1 LGNLNRHSISITV
14 IILCSFFFTTS
25 SLFGQERTKNV
36 HVTRTDNPPEI
47 DGLIADDCWES
58 TEPVSGFI
66 QFDPL
71 NGAKGS
77 EETLVWIVYDQK
89 NLYFAFLM
97 KDSQPDKIWAELTPR
112 NTYENND
119 SIAVIIDTYNDKRT
133 SITFTVNPKGV
144 QKNTR
149 ETIWDSGA
157 QVRDDGWSAEMAIP
171 FKSLRFSPH
180 EDQIWGINFER
191 YIHRLSEKDYWT
203 DVSRDVPLL
212 HQMGELRGLSDVSP
226 GYNLEFFPYLG
237 VRTSRWEEEKDDK
250 LAAGLDVKYGIL
262 PNLIL
267 DLTASPDFSE
277 VESDPF
283 IYQRTPYENYF
294 QELRPFFSEGD
305 QYFQLSTEQG
315 HFFGGPRMSLFYSRR
330 ISNPK
335 IAAKL
340 TGKTGGYSFG
350 ILGALNDEEDKDA
363 LYSVVRVQKDIF
375 KNSQIGIYYAG
386 MTADADYS
394 RNVAV
399 DYTFNFKDVYYL
411 RGMSGLSFNQ
421 GASNKNNGLHM
432 IRFKRDIDAGI
443 QLEVNFDRIEENV
456 DVRTGYVNQIDIQ
469 TTELSS
475 GYAWRF
481 NQGELR
487 RLSLDVYGRLYHD
500 THGNPTG
507 NSIRFSYWMEFLSQ
521 FFIHGGF
528 SLGKSK
534 YQIFDAEDNLVWTE
548 DYIET
553 YGGDLIDFRWERG
566 GFLKGASVEFGYEK
580 KGIYSADFTSV
591 EAGSELRTEAEITLR
606 PLSYFEWSFSSNWIK
621 QTVDR
626 TGEKV
631 FDGMTYATGI
641 HFQITRSLFVSTW
654 LKGETR
660 DDQYNFDFLIG
671 YYFGAGNVLQL
682 SYKKSAR
689 TEEFLREGGHSMT
702 FKVSY
707 LLRI

>member
-1 LGNLNRHSISITV
+1 LDDLNKHSIFIST
-14 IILCSFFFTTS
+14 IILFLLFFNTPSIFS
-25 SLFGQERTKNV
+25 QERTKTV
-36 HVTRTDNPPEI
+36 HIFRTENPPQI
-47 DGLIADDCWES
+47 DGLITDECWKSIES
-58 TEPVSGFI
+58 VSGFF

-71 NGAKGS
+71 NGAAAS

-97 KDSQPDKIWAELTPR
+97 KDSKPEKIWAELTPR

-119 SIAVIIDTYNDKRT
+119 SITVIIDTYNDKRT

-144 QKNTR
+144 QKNSR
-149 ETIWDSGA
+149 ETIWYSGA
-157 QVRDDGWSAEMAIP
+157 VIREDGWSAEMAIP

-191 YIHRLSEKDYWT
+191 YIHRMNEKDYWT
-203 DVSRDVPLL
+203 DVSRDLPLL
-212 HQMGELRGLSDVSP
+212 HQTGELTGVSGVRP

-237 VRTSRWEEEKDDK
+237 VRTSRWDGEKDDK

-267 DLTASPDFSE
+267 DLTASPDFSD

-294 QELRPFFSEGD
+294 RELRPFFNEGS
-305 QYFQLSTEQG
+305 QYFQLSTEQD
-315 HFFGGPRMSLFYSRR
+315 HFYGGPNLSLFYSRR

-335 IAAKL
+335 IATKL
-340 TGKTGGYSFG
+340 SGKTGVYSFG
-350 ILGALNDEEDKDA
+350 ILGALNDEEDEDA

-386 MTADADYS
+386 MNADEDYS

-399 DYTFNFKDVYYL
+399 DYTFNFKDIYYL
-411 RGMSGLSFNQ
+411 RGMSGFSFNQ
-421 GASNKNNGLHM
+421 GATNNNNGMHLV
-432 IRFKRDIDAGI
+432 RLKREIDAGV
-443 QLEVNFDRIEENV
+443 QLEMNFHRIEENV
-456 DVRTGYVNQIDIQ
+456 DIRTGYVNQIDIQ
-469 TTELSS
+469 TTVLSS

-481 NQGELR
+481 NQGELK
-487 RLSLDVYGRLYHD
+487 RLSLDVYGTLNQD
-500 THGNPTG
+500 THGNTTG
-507 NSIRFSYWMEFLSQ
+507 NSVRGSYWMEFLSQ

-528 SLGKSK
+528 SAGRSK
-534 YQIFDAEDNLVWTE
+534 YQIFDAEDNLAWTK
-548 DYIET
+548 DFIKT
-553 YGGDLIDFRWERG
+553 YGGDFDFRWERG
-566 GFLKGASVEFGYEK
+566 GFLKGASVELEYER
-580 KGIYSADFTSV
+580 KGIYNEDFTAV

-621 QTVDR
+621 QRVDR
-626 TGEKV
+626 TGETV

-660 DDQYNFDFLIG
+660 DNQYNFDFLIG
-671 YYFGAGNVLQL
+671 YYFGAGNILQL

-689 TEEFLREGGHSMT
+689 TEDLVRDGGHSMT

>member
-1 LGNLNRHSISITV
+1 MDNLNRYSIFLST
-14 IILCSFFFTTS
+14 IILCLLFFNTPS
-25 SLFGQERTKNV
+25 IFGQERAKTV
-36 HVTRTDNPPEI
+36 HISRTENPPQI
-47 DGLIADDCWES
+47 DGLITDECWGS
-58 TEPVSGFI
+58 TESVSGFF

-71 NGAKGS
+71 NGALAS

-97 KDSQPDKIWAELTPR
+97 KDSQPEKIWAELTPR

-119 SIAVIIDTYNDKRT
+119 SITVIIDTYNDKRT

-144 QKNTR
+144 QKNSR
-149 ETIWDSGA
+149 ETIWYSGA
-157 QVRDDGWSAEMAIP
+157 LTREDGWSAEMAIP

-191 YIHRLSEKDYWT
+191 YIHRLNEKDYWT

-212 HQMGELRGLSDVSP
+212 HQTGELTGLSGVRP

-267 DLTASPDFSE
+267 DLTASPDFSD

-294 QELRPFFSEGD
+294 RELRPFFNEGS
-305 QYFQLSTEQG
+305 QYFQLSTEHG
-315 HFFGGPRMSLFYSRR
+315 HYFGGPRLSLFYSRR

-335 IAAKL
+335 IATKL

-350 ILGALNDEEDKDA
+350 ILGALNDEEEGDA
-363 LYSVVRVQKDIF
+363 FFSVVRVQKDIF
-375 KNSQIGIYYAG
+375 KNSQIGVYYTG
-386 MTADADYS
+386 MNVGEDYS

-411 RGMSGLSFNQ
+411 RGMSGFSFNQ
-421 GASNKNNGLHM
+421 DATNNNNGMHI

-443 QLEVNFDRIEENV
+443 QMEMNFNRIEENV
-456 DVRTGYVNQIDIQ
+456 DVRTGYVSQVDVQ
-469 TTELSS
+469 ATELST

-481 NQGELR
+481 NQGQLK
-487 RLSLDVYGRLYHD
+487 RLSLDVYGTLNQD
-500 THGNPTG
+500 SHGNKTG
-507 NSIRFSYWMEFLSQ
+507 NSIRGSYWMEFLSQ
-521 FFIHGGF
+521 FNIHGGF
-528 SLGKSK
+528 SAGQSK
-534 YQIFDAEDNLVWTE
+534 YQIFDAEDNLAWTK
-548 DYIET
+548 DFIKT
-553 YGGDLIDFRWERG
+553 YGGDFDFRWERG
-566 GFLKGASVEFGYEK
+566 GFLKEASVELGYEK
-580 KGIYSADFTSV
+580 KGIYNEDFTAV
-591 EAGSELRTEAEITLR
+591 EAGSELRTEAEVTLR

-621 QTVDR
+621 QKIDR

-631 FDGMTYATGI
+631 FDGMTYASGI
-641 HFQITRSLFVSTW
+641 HFQITRNLFVSTW

-660 DDQYNFDFLIG
+660 DNQYNFDFLIG
-671 YYFGAGNVLQL
+671 YYFGAGNILQL

-689 TEEFLREGGHSMT
+689 TEDLLREGGHSMT

>member
-1 LGNLNRHSISITV
+1 MDNLNRHNIFIST
-14 IILCSFFFTTS
+14 IILCLLFFN
-25 SLFGQERTKNV
+25 SLSIFGQERTKSA
-36 HVTRTDNPPEI
+36 HISRTENAPQI
-47 DGLIADDCWES
+47 DGLITDECWKS
-58 TEPVSGFI
+58 IEPVSGFF

-71 NGAKGS
+71 NGAKAS

-97 KDSQPDKIWAELTPR
+97 KDSQPEKIWAELTPR

-119 SIAVIIDTYNDKRT
+119 SITVIIDTYNDKRT

-144 QKNTR
+144 QKNSR
-149 ETIWDSGA
+149 ETIWYSGA
-157 QVRDDGWSAEMAIP
+157 VVREDGWSAEMAIP

-191 YIHRLSEKDYWT
+191 YIHRLNEKDYWT

-212 HQMGELRGLSDVSP
+212 HQMGELTGLSDVRP

-294 QELRPFFSEGD
+294 SELRPFFNEGS

-315 HFFGGPRMSLFYSRR
+315 DFFGGPQLSMFYSRR

-335 IAAKL
+335 IATKL

-350 ILGALNDEEDKDA
+350 ILGALNDEEEGDA
-363 LYSVVRVQKDIF
+363 LYSVVRVQKDVF

-386 MTADADYS
+386 MNADEDYS
-394 RNVAV
+394 RNVAL
-399 DYTFNFKDVYYL
+399 DYIFNFKDVYYL
-411 RGMSGLSFNQ
+411 RGVSGFSFNQ
-421 GASNKNNGLHM
+421 GTTNNNNGMHIVRL
-432 IRFKRDIDAGI
+432 KREIDAGI
-443 QLEVNFDRIEENV
+443 QLEMNFHRIEENV
-456 DVRTGYVNQIDIQ
+456 DVRTGYVNQVDIQ

-475 GYAWRF
+475 GFAWRF
-481 NQGELR
+481 NQGQLK
-487 RLSLDVYGRLYHD
+487 RLSLDVYGTLNQD
-500 THGNPTG
+500 THGNTTG
-507 NSIRFSYWMEFLSQ
+507 NSVRGSYWMEFLSQ

-528 SLGKSK
+528 SAGRSK
-534 YQIFDAEDNLVWTE
+534 YQIFDAVDNLAWTE
-548 DYIET
+548 DFIKT
-553 YGGDLIDFRWERG
+553 YGGDFDFRWERG
-566 GFLKGASVEFGYEK
+566 GFLKGASVELGYEK
-580 KGIYSADFTSV
+580 KGIYNEDYTAV
-591 EAGSELRTEAEITLR
+591 EAGSELRTEAEVTLR
-606 PLSYFEWSFSSNWIK
+606 PLSYLEWSFSSNWIK
-621 QTVDR
+621 QRIDR

-631 FDGMTYATGI
+631 FDGMTYATGL

-654 LKGETR
+654 LNGETR
-660 DDQYNFDFLIG
+660 DNQYNFDFLIG
-671 YYFGAGNVLQL
+671 YYFGAGNILQI

-689 TEEFLREGGHSMT
+689 TEDLVREDGHSMT

>member
-1 LGNLNRHSISITV
+1 MLFFNTLSI
-14 IILCSFFFTTS
+14 C
-25 SLFGQERTKNV
+25 GQERTKTV
-36 HVTRTDNPPEI
+36 HISHTENPPQI
-47 DGLIADDCWES
+47 DGLITDECWEN
-58 TEPVSGFI
+58 TEPISGFF

-71 NGAKGS
+71 NGAKAS

-97 KDSQPDKIWAELTPR
+97 KDSQPEKIWAELTPR
-112 NTYENND
+112 NTFENND

-133 SITFTVNPKGV
+133 SITFEVNPKGV
-144 QKNTR
+144 QKNSR
-149 ETIWDSGA
+149 ETIWYSGA
-157 QVRDDGWSAEMAIP
+157 VAREDGWSAEMAIP
-171 FKSLRFSPH
+171 FKSLRFSPR

-191 YIHRLSEKDYWT
+191 YIHRLNEKDHWT

-212 HQMGELRGLSDVSP
+212 HQMGELTGLSSVRP

-294 QELRPFFSEGD
+294 RELRPFFNEGS
-305 QYFQLSTEQG
+305 QYFQLSTERG
-315 HFFGGPRMSLFYSRR
+315 HFFGGPRLSLFYSRR

-335 IAAKL
+335 IATKL
-340 TGKTGGYSFG
+340 TGKTGAYSFG
-350 ILGALNDEEDKDA
+350 ILGALNDEEEGDA

-386 MTADADYS
+386 MNAEEDYS

-399 DYTFNFKDVYYL
+399 DYLFNFKDIYYL
-411 RGMSGLSFNQ
+411 RGMSGFSFNQ
-421 GASNKNNGLHM
+421 GATNNNNGMH
-432 IRFKRDIDAGI
+432 IVRFKREIDAGI
-443 QLEVNFDRIEENV
+443 QLEINFHRIEENV

-469 TTELSS
+469 TTELST

-481 NQGELR
+481 NQRQLK
-487 RLSLDVYGRLYHD
+487 RLSLDVYGKLNQD
-500 THGNPTG
+500 THGNTTG
-507 NSIRFSYWMEFLSQ
+507 NSVNFSYWTEFLAQ
-521 FFIHGGF
+521 FHIHGNF
-528 SLGKSK
+528 SVGRSK
-534 YQIFDAEDNLVWTE
+534 YQIFDADENLIWTE
-548 DYIET
+548 DFIQT
-553 YGGDLIDFRWERG
+553 YGGDIFDFRWMRG
-566 GFLKGASVEFGYEK
+566 GFLKGASVEIGYEK
-580 KGIYSADFTSV
+580 KGIYNEDFTAV
-591 EAGSELRTEAEITLR
+591 EAGSELKTEAEVTLR

-621 QTVDR
+621 QKIDR
-626 TGEKV
+626 TGETI

-654 LKGETR
+654 LKGETL
-660 DDQYNFDFLIG
+660 DNQYNFDFLIG
-671 YYFGAGNVLQL
+671 YYFGAGNILQL

-689 TEEFLREGGHSMT
+689 TEDLLREGGHSMT

>member
-1 LGNLNRHSISITV
+1 
-14 IILCSFFFTTS
+14 
-25 SLFGQERTKNV
+25 
-36 HVTRTDNPPEI
+36 
-47 DGLIADDCWES
+47 
-58 TEPVSGFI
+58 
-66 QFDPL
+66 
-71 NGAKGS
+71 
-77 EETLVWIVYDQK
+77 
-89 NLYFAFLM
+89 M
-97 KDSQPDKIWAELTPR
+97 KDSQPQKIWAELTPR

-119 SIAVIIDTYNDKRT
+119 SITVIIDTYNDKRT

-144 QKNTR
+144 QKNSR
-149 ETIWDSGA
+149 ETIWYSGA
-157 QVRDDGWSAEMAIP
+157 IIREDGWSAEMAIP

-191 YIHRLSEKDYWT
+191 YIHRLNEKDYWT

-212 HQMGELRGLSDVSP
+212 HQTGKLIGLSGVRP

-237 VRTSRWEEEKDDK
+237 VRTSRWDGKKDDK

-294 QELRPFFSEGD
+294 QELRPFFSEGS

-315 HFFGGPRMSLFYSRR
+315 HFYGGPSMSLFYSRR
-330 ISNPK
+330 IGNPK
-335 IAAKL
+335 IATKL
-340 TGKTGGYSFG
+340 SGKTGGYSFG
-350 ILGALNDEEDKDA
+350 ILGALNDEEEGDA

-386 MTADADYS
+386 MNAEEDYS

-411 RGMSGLSFNQ
+411 RGMSGFSFNQ
-421 GASNKNNGLHM
+421 GATNSNNGMHI
-432 IRFKRDIDAGI
+432 IRFKRDIDAGV
-443 QLEVNFDRIEENV
+443 QMEVNFDRIEENV
-456 DVRTGYVNQIDIQ
+456 DVRTGYISQIDTQ
-469 TTELSS
+469 MTELSS

-500 THGNPTG
+500 THGNTTG
-507 NSIRFSYWMEFLSQ
+507 NSIRGSYWMEFLSR

-528 SLGKSK
+528 TAGRSK
-534 YQIFDAEDNLVWTE
+534 YQIFGAEDNLAWTE
-548 DYIET
+548 DFIKT
-553 YGGDLIDFRWERG
+553 YGSDFDFRWERG
-566 GFLKGASVEFGYEK
+566 GFLKGASIELEYGK
-580 KGIYSADFTSV
+580 KGIYNEDFTAV
-591 EAGSELRTEAEITLR
+591 EAGSELRTEAEVTLR

-621 QTVDR
+621 QRIDR
-626 TGEKV
+626 KGETV

-641 HFQITRSLFVSTW
+641 HLQITRSLFVSTW

-660 DDQYNFDFLIG
+660 DNQYNFDFLIG
-671 YYFGAGNVLQL
+671 YYFGAGNILQL

-689 TEEFLREGGHSMT
+689 TEDFVREGGHSMT

>member
-1 LGNLNRHSISITV
+1 MLFFNTLSI
-14 IILCSFFFTTS
+14 
-25 SLFGQERTKNV
+25 FGQERTKTV
-36 HVTRTDNPPEI
+36 HISHTENPPQI
-47 DGLIADDCWES
+47 DGLITDECWES
-58 TEPVSGFI
+58 TEPVSGFF

-71 NGAKGS
+71 NGAKAS

-97 KDSQPDKIWAELTPR
+97 KDSQPEKIWAELTPR
-112 NTYENND
+112 NTFENND
-119 SIAVIIDTYNDKRT
+119 SIAIIIDTYNDKRT
-133 SITFTVNPKGV
+133 SITFEVNPKGV
-144 QKNTR
+144 QKNSR
-149 ETIWDSGA
+149 ETIWYSGA
-157 QVRDDGWSAEMAIP
+157 VAREDGWSAEMAIP
-171 FKSLRFSPH
+171 FKSLRFSPR

-191 YIHRLSEKDYWT
+191 YIHRLNEKDHWT

-212 HQMGELRGLSDVSP
+212 HQMGELTGLSSVRP

-294 QELRPFFSEGD
+294 RELRPFFNEGS
-305 QYFQLSTEQG
+305 QYFQLSTERG
-315 HFFGGPRMSLFYSRR
+315 HFFGGPRLSLFYSRR

-335 IAAKL
+335 IATKL
-340 TGKTGGYSFG
+340 TGKTGAYSFG
-350 ILGALNDEEDKDA
+350 ILGALNDEEEGDA

-386 MTADADYS
+386 MNAEEDYS

-399 DYTFNFKDVYYL
+399 DYLFNFKDIYYL
-411 RGMSGLSFNQ
+411 RGMSGFSFNQ
-421 GASNKNNGLHM
+421 GATNNNNGMH
-432 IRFKRDIDAGI
+432 IVRFKREIDAGI
-443 QLEVNFDRIEENV
+443 QLEINFHRIEENV

-469 TTELSS
+469 TTELST

-481 NQGELR
+481 NQGQLK
-487 RLSLDVYGRLYHD
+487 RLSLDVYGKLDQD
-500 THGNPTG
+500 THGNTTG
-507 NSIRFSYWMEFLSQ
+507 NSVNFSYWTEFLAQ
-521 FFIHGGF
+521 FHIHGNF
-528 SLGKSK
+528 SVGRSK
-534 YQIFDAEDNLVWTE
+534 YQIFDADENLIWTE
-548 DYIET
+548 DFIQT
-553 YGGDLIDFRWERG
+553 YGGDIFDFRWMRG
-566 GFLKGASVEFGYEK
+566 GFLKGASVEIGYEK
-580 KGIYSADFTSV
+580 KGIYNEDFTAV
-591 EAGSELRTEAEITLR
+591 EAGSELKTEAEVTLR

-621 QTVDR
+621 QKIDR
-626 TGEKV
+626 TGETI

-654 LKGETR
+654 LKGETL
-660 DDQYNFDFLIG
+660 DNQYNFDFLIG
-671 YYFGAGNVLQL
+671 YYFGAGNILQL

-689 TEEFLREGGHSMT
+689 TEDLLREGGHSMT

>member
-1 LGNLNRHSISITV
+1 LL
-14 IILCSFFFTTS
+14 FFNTTS
-25 SLFGQERTKNV
+25 IFGQERTKTV
-36 HVTRTDNPPEI
+36 RISRTESAPQI
-47 DGLIADDCWES
+47 DGLITDECWKS
-58 TEPVSGFI
+58 TEPVSGFF
-66 QFDPL
+66 QYDPL
-71 NGAKGS
+71 NGAKAS

-89 NLYFAFLM
+89 NLYFAFFM
-97 KDSQPDKIWAELTPR
+97 KDSQPEKIWAELTPR
-112 NTYENND
+112 NTFENND

-144 QKNTR
+144 QKNSR
-149 ETIWDSGA
+149 ETIWYSGA
-157 QVRDDGWSAEMAIP
+157 GVRDDGWSAEMAIP

-180 EDQIWGINFER
+180 EDQIWGINIER
-191 YIHRLSEKDYWT
+191 YIHRLNEKDYWT
-203 DVSRDVPLL
+203 DVNRDVPLL
-212 HQMGELRGLSDVSP
+212 HQMGELTGLSGVRP

-294 QELRPFFSEGD
+294 RELRPFFNEGS

-315 HFFGGPRMSLFYSRR
+315 HFFGGPPLSLFYSRR

-335 IAAKL
+335 IATKL

-350 ILGALNDEEDKDA
+350 ILGALNDEEEGDA

-386 MTADADYS
+386 MNAEEDYS

-399 DYTFNFKDVYYL
+399 DYLFNFKDIYYL
-411 RGMSGLSFNQ
+411 RGMSGFSFNQ
-421 GASNKNNGLHM
+421 GATNNNNGMH
-432 IRFKRDIDAGI
+432 IVRFKREIDAGI
-443 QLEVNFDRIEENV
+443 QLEMNFHRIEENV
-456 DVRTGYVNQIDIQ
+456 DVRTGYINQIDIQ
-469 TTELSS
+469 TTELST

-481 NQGELR
+481 NQGQLK
-487 RLSLDVYGRLYHD
+487 RLSLDIYGKLNQD
-500 THGNPTG
+500 THGNTTG
-507 NSIRFSYWMEFLSQ
+507 NSVNFSYWTEFLAQ
-521 FFIHGGF
+521 FHIHGNF
-528 SLGKSK
+528 SVGRSK
-534 YQIFDAEDNLVWTE
+534 YQIFDADNNLIWTE
-548 DYIET
+548 DFIQT
-553 YGGDLIDFRWERG
+553 YGGDLFDFRWERG
-566 GFLKGASVEFGYEK
+566 GFLKGASVEIGYEK
-580 KGIYSADFTSV
+580 KGIYNEDFTAV
-591 EAGSELRTEAEITLR
+591 EAGSELRTEAEVTLR

-621 QTVDR
+621 QKIDR
-626 TGEKV
+626 TGETV

-654 LKGETR
+654 LKGETL
-660 DDQYNFDFLIG
+660 DNQYNFDFLIG
-671 YYFGAGNVLQL
+671 YYFGAGNILQL

-689 TEEFLREGGHSMT
+689 TEDLLREGGQSMT

>member
-1 LGNLNRHSISITV
+1 MGNLNRHSILISTT
-14 IILCSFFFTTS
+14 ILCLLFFNTLS
-25 SLFGQERTKNV
+25 ICGQERTKTV
-36 HVTRTDNPPEI
+36 HISHTENPPQI
-47 DGLIADDCWES
+47 DGLITDECWES
-58 TEPVSGFI
+58 TEPVSGFF

-71 NGAKGS
+71 NGAKAS

-97 KDSQPDKIWAELTPR
+97 KDSQPEKIWAELTPR
-112 NTYENND
+112 NTFENND

-133 SITFTVNPKGV
+133 SITFEVNPKGV
-144 QKNTR
+144 QKNSR
-149 ETIWDSGA
+149 ETIWYSGA
-157 QVRDDGWSAEMAIP
+157 VAREDGWSAEMAIP
-171 FKSLRFSPH
+171 FKSLRFSPR

-191 YIHRLSEKDYWT
+191 YIHRLNEKDHWT

-212 HQMGELRGLSDVSP
+212 HQMGELTGLSGVRP

-294 QELRPFFSEGD
+294 RELRPFFNEGS
-305 QYFQLSTEQG
+305 QYFQLSTERG
-315 HFFGGPRMSLFYSRR
+315 HFFGGPRLSLFYSRR

-335 IAAKL
+335 IATKL
-340 TGKTGGYSFG
+340 TGKTGAYSFG
-350 ILGALNDEEDKDA
+350 ILGALNDEEEGDA

-386 MTADADYS
+386 MNAEEDYS

-399 DYTFNFKDVYYL
+399 DYLFNFKDIYYL
-411 RGMSGLSFNQ
+411 RGMSGFSFNQ
-421 GASNKNNGLHM
+421 GATNNNNGMH
-432 IRFKRDIDAGI
+432 IVRFKREIDAGI
-443 QLEVNFDRIEENV
+443 QLEINFHRIEENV

-469 TTELSS
+469 TTELST

-481 NQGELR
+481 NQRQLK
-487 RLSLDVYGRLYHD
+487 RLSLDVYGKLNQD
-500 THGNPTG
+500 THGNTTG
-507 NSIRFSYWMEFLSQ
+507 NSVNFSYWTEFLAQ
-521 FFIHGGF
+521 FHIHGNF
-528 SLGKSK
+528 SVGRSK
-534 YQIFDAEDNLVWTE
+534 YQIFDADENLIWTE
-548 DYIET
+548 DFIQT
-553 YGGDLIDFRWERG
+553 YGGDIFDFRWMRG
-566 GFLKGASVEFGYEK
+566 GFLKGASVEIGYEK
-580 KGIYSADFTSV
+580 KGIYNEDFTAV
-591 EAGSELRTEAEITLR
+591 EAGSELKTEAEVTLR

-621 QTVDR
+621 QKIDR
-626 TGEKV
+626 TGETI

-654 LKGETR
+654 LKGETL
-660 DDQYNFDFLIG
+660 DNQYNFDFLIG
-671 YYFGAGNVLQL
+671 YYFGAGNILQL

-689 TEEFLREGGHSMT
+689 TEDLLREGGHSMT

>member
-1 LGNLNRHSISITV
+1 LGNLNKHSLFTSV
-14 IILCSFFFTTS
+14 FILYLFFFIS
-25 SLFGQERTKNV
+25 PFLLSQDRTKTV
-36 HVTRTDNPPEI
+36 HISRTENPPQI
-47 DGLIADDCWES
+47 DGLIADECWKN
-58 TEPVSGFI
+58 TDPVSGFF

-71 NGAKGS
+71 NGAAAS
-77 EETLVWIVYDQK
+77 EETLVWIVYDQN
-89 NLYFAFLM
+89 NLYLAFLM
-97 KDSQPDKIWAELTPR
+97 KDSQPEKIWAELTPR
-112 NTYENND
+112 NTFEHND

-144 QKNTR
+144 QKNSR
-149 ETIWDSGA
+149 ETIWRSGA
-157 QVRDDGWSAEMAIP
+157 IVRDDGWSAEMAIP

-180 EDQIWGINFER
+180 DDQIWGINFER
-191 YIHRLSEKDYWT
+191 YIHRLNEKDYWT
-203 DVSRDVPLL
+203 DVGRDIPLL
-212 HQMGELRGLSDVSP
+212 HQMGELTGLSDVRP

-267 DLTASPDFSE
+267 DVTASPDFSE

-294 QELRPFFSEGD
+294 NELRPFFNEGN
-305 QYFQLSTEQG
+305 QYFQLATEQD
-315 HFFGGPRMSLFYSRR
+315 HYHNGPRLSMFYSRR

-335 IAAKL
+335 IATKL

-350 ILGALNDEEDKDA
+350 VLGALNDEEEGDT
-363 LYSVVRVQKDIF
+363 LYSIIRIQKDIF

-386 MTADADYS
+386 MNATEDYN
-394 RNVAV
+394 RNFAV
-399 DYTFNFKDVYYL
+399 DYTFNFKDIYYL
-411 RGMSGLSFNQ
+411 RGTSGFSWNQ
-421 GASNKNNGLHM
+421 GAANNNNGMH
-432 IRFKRDIDAGI
+432 IVRFKREIDAGL
-443 QLEVNFDRIEENV
+443 QLEMNFHRIEENV
-456 DVRTGYVNQIDIQ
+456 DVRTGYINLIDNQ

-481 NQGELR
+481 NEGELR
-487 RLSLDVYGRLYHD
+487 RLSLDVYGRLHQD
-500 THGNPTG
+500 THGNTTG
-507 NSIRFSYWMEFLSQ
+507 NSIRGSYWMEFLSQ

-528 SLGKSK
+528 SAGRSK
-534 YQIFDAEDNLVWTE
+534 YQIFDAEDNLAWTE
-548 DYIET
+548 DCIKT
-553 YGGDLIDFRWERG
+553 YGGDFDFRWERG
-566 GFLKGASVEFGYEK
+566 GFLKGASIELEYEK
-580 KGIYSADFTSV
+580 KGVYNEDFTAV
-591 EAGSELRTEAEITLR
+591 EAGSELRTEAEVTLR
-606 PLSYFEWSFSSNWIK
+606 PLSFFEWSFSSNWIR
-621 QTVDR
+621 QRIDR
-626 TGEKV
+626 TGETV

-660 DDQYNFDFLIG
+660 DNQYNFDFLIG
-671 YYFGAGNVLQL
+671 YYFGAGNILQL

-689 TEEFLREGGHSMT
+689 TEDMMREGGHSMT

>member
-1 LGNLNRHSISITV
+1 MDDLNKHSIFIST
-14 IILCSFFFTTS
+14 IILFLLFFNTPS
-25 SLFGQERTKNV
+25 IFGQERTKTV
-36 HVTRTDNPPEI
+36 HIFRTENPPQI
-47 DGLIADDCWES
+47 DGLITDECWKGIES
-58 TEPVSGFI
+58 VSGFS

-71 NGAKGS
+71 NGAKAS

-97 KDSQPDKIWAELTPR
+97 KDSKPEKIWAELTPR

-119 SIAVIIDTYNDKRT
+119 SITVIIDTYNDKRT

-144 QKNTR
+144 QKNSR
-149 ETIWDSGA
+149 ETIWYSGA
-157 QVRDDGWSAEMAIP
+157 VIREDGWSAEMAIP

-191 YIHRLSEKDYWT
+191 YIHRMNEKDYWT
-203 DVSRDVPLL
+203 DVSRDLPLL
-212 HQMGELRGLSDVSP
+212 HQTGELTGVSGVRP

-237 VRTSRWEEEKDDK
+237 VRTSRWDKEKDDK

-267 DLTASPDFSE
+267 DLTASPDFSD

-294 QELRPFFSEGD
+294 RELRPFFNEGS
-305 QYFQLSTEQG
+305 QYFQLSTEQE
-315 HFFGGPRMSLFYSRR
+315 HFYGGPNLSLFYSRR

-335 IAAKL
+335 IATKL
-340 TGKTGGYSFG
+340 SGKTGGYSFG
-350 ILGALNDEEDKDA
+350 ILGALNDEEDEDA

-386 MTADADYS
+386 MNADEDYS

-399 DYTFNFKDVYYL
+399 DYTFNFKDIYYL
-411 RGMSGLSFNQ
+411 RGMSGFSFNQ
-421 GASNKNNGLHM
+421 GATNNNNGMHLV
-432 IRFKRDIDAGI
+432 RLKREIDAGV
-443 QLEVNFDRIEENV
+443 QLEMNFHRIEENV
-456 DVRTGYVNQIDIQ
+456 DIRTGYVNQIDIQ
-469 TTELSS
+469 TTVLSS

-481 NQGELR
+481 NQGELK
-487 RLSLDVYGRLYHD
+487 RLSLDVYGTLNQD
-500 THGNPTG
+500 THGNTTG
-507 NSIRFSYWMEFLSQ
+507 NSVRGSYWMEFLSQ

-528 SLGKSK
+528 SAGRSK
-534 YQIFDAEDNLVWTE
+534 YQIFDAEDNLAWTK
-548 DYIET
+548 DFIKT
-553 YGGDLIDFRWERG
+553 YGGDFDFRWERG
-566 GFLKGASVEFGYEK
+566 GFLKGASVELEYEK
-580 KGIYSADFTSV
+580 KGIYNEDFTAV
-591 EAGSELRTEAEITLR
+591 EAGAELRTEAEVTLR

-621 QTVDR
+621 QRIDR
-626 TGEKV
+626 TGETV

-641 HFQITRSLFVSTW
+641 HFQITRNLFVSTW

-660 DDQYNFDFLIG
+660 DNQYNFDFLIG
-671 YYFGAGNVLQL
+671 YYFGAGNILQL

-689 TEEFLREGGHSMT
+689 TEDLVREGGHSMT